1 MIDAGDGIPCG
12 IYHTTYK
19 NIKHKEEQKM
29 PAKLINASTTNKR
42 DIARMTTR
50 DDVTPL
56 KKVETGRVITVGAW
70 VVQEVT
76 RQTPDGNSE
85 VFQTILVRDAET
97 GEIYGTRSDAFMR
110 RFFEILEICADEED
124 GAPIQISITRGTG
137 NSGRE
142 FVSCSLV

>member
-1 MIDAGDGIPCG
+1 
-12 IYHTTYK
+12 
-19 NIKHKEEQKM
+19 M
-29 PAKLINASTTNKR
+29 PAKLLKASTDNKR
-42 DIARMTTR
+42 EIARMTTR

-76 RQTPDGNSE
+76 KQTPDGNAE
-85 VFQTILVRDAET
+85 TFQTILVRDAET

-110 RFFEILEICADEED
+110 RFFEILDICAEDED
-124 GAPIQISITRGTG
+124 DAPIQISITRGTG

-142 FVSCSLV
+142 FVSCSLI